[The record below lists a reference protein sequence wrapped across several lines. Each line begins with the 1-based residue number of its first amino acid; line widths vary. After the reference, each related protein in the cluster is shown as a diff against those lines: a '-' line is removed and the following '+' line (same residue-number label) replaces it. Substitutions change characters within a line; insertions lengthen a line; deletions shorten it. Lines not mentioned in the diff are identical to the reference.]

1 MMTTVQTALAVVL
14 LLTGAAFMVVATVGL
29 LRLPDLYT
37 RMHAIT
43 KAGTLGVGCMLAA
56 VAVTFADLSVT
67 TRAVAVIVFVLVT
80 APVAG
85 HMIGRAAYMADVPL
99 WQGTVLDQ
107 WRGHHSRESEAVSA
121 SEQGEADVA
130 SSRPD

>member
-1 MMTTVQTALAVVL
+1 
-14 LLTGAAFMVVATVGL
+14 
-29 LRLPDLYT
+29 
-37 RMHAIT
+37 
-43 KAGTLGVGCMLAA
+43 
-56 VAVTFADLSVT
+56 
-67 TRAVAVIVFVLVT
+67 
-80 APVAG
+80 
-85 HMIGRAAYMADVPL
+85 MIGRAAYMADVPL